1 MDANKK
7 IKTIKHGG
15 KKMKTGTN
23 KKSLSLILASLLC
36 IALMVF
42 VTGNLSVFGNTQ
54 AKADGS
60 STDSSTTDASTDGTS
75 GGSFFEDESG
85 VWHITDGAG
94 LAAFANSV
102 TKTNTYKDKTVKLDG
117 NINMAD
123 IAYAS
128 AGSNTLTGFCG
139 TFDGCNYTI
148 SNLSITETGNYS
160 GLFYILSGTV
170 KDLTITKA
178 NVKGVRA
185 AVLAGASYSCTI
197 ENVTISDSV
206 VTGEQK
212 CAGLLG
218 FQMNDATLKI
228 SGCNVSK
235 VTVKASDTTCSDVQ
249 GASFG
254 GLVGF
259 IHKDVDAE
267 ITNNTVSDISFSGLL
282 GEDFYAEHDTLY
294 YKYLSHPFIGALIG
308 TTENGTYESHTATL
322 SENTVGASLVK
333 LLSGPTTNKYLG
345 FYYRSDFATK
355 TLTKI
360 VIDGK
365 VVANNATVYIGNEYY
380 QTLEDAVAA
389 AISGDTIKLIGNYT
403 GSAAANAGNV
413 FDITGITLDLCG
425 FTFTSENFAYVFEGT
440 GGVIR
445 NGKMVASNDGSYALF
460 IGDEGETTSFT
471 VTDVEFTGG
480 IDIFN
485 ATGVVLENLTVN
497 GTNYYAVWLDQGS
510 EATIKSGTYNAGD
523 IAAVGACA
531 VEIGDGEEYQSVLTI
546 EDGTFDAKNKPLM
559 LAHGGKLIVKGGT
572 FENVKSILSTDK
584 ENSIEIAGGTF
595 DIAIDEKYCAKG
607 FVPTQKEDGSYGTL
621 ERQILGA
628 SVTLGE
634 DISFNYY
641 IRTKTDNTVVVVKYL
656 KNGEMTEETLTE
668 FVALSNSK
676 YAGKYIFRG
685 ITPQMITRDITI
697 VYTDGS
703 VTDTIENYSVADYL
717 ADVYKNANNSQ
728 DVRQL
733 AADTMYYGLAAMKY
747 REAAEDDISALRAR
761 IKELKMVQSN
771 VVPTD
776 SSERSGESVVR
787 ASVRFDNANS
797 LVFAVDNTT
806 FEGHSEY
813 KYYIGDTEITEWNT
827 TLIDGYHVY
836 VTDNLRAVEY
846 IGKTFTVTVKSDDTV
861 VQTLST
867 DAGSYC
873 ADIYADETSA
883 DALKELAK
891 ATYIYGN
898 SAKAYATGNANG

>member
-1 MDANKK
+1 
-7 IKTIKHGG
+7 
-15 KKMKTGTN
+15 MKTGTN

-42 VTGNLSVFGNTQ
+42 AMGNLSVFGNTQ
-54 AKADGS
+54 AKADGN
-60 STDSSTTDASTDGTS
+60 STDSGTTDASTDSTS
-75 GGSFFEDESG
+75 EESFFEDASG

-94 LAAFANSV
+94 LAEFANSV
-102 TKTNTYKDKTVKLDG
+102 TSANTFKDKTVKLDG
-117 NINMAD
+117 NINMTG

-128 AGSNTLTGFCG
+128 AGSNTLSSFCG

-148 SNLSITETGNYS
+148 SNLSITETGYYS

-170 KDLTITKA
+170 KDLTLTKA

-185 AVLAGASYSCTI
+185 AVLAGASDSCTI

-218 FQMNDATLKI
+218 FQRDNATLKI
-228 SGCNVSK
+228 SGCNVRK
-235 VTVKASDTTCSDVQ
+235 VTVKAADTTYSDVQ

-259 IHKDVDAE
+259 IHRDVDAE
-267 ITNNTVSDISFSGLL
+267 ITNNTVSDISFGGLL

-294 YKYLSHPFIGALIG
+294 YQYLSHPFIGALMGI
-308 TTENGTYESHTATL
+308 TEKGTYESHTVTL
-322 SENTVGASLVK
+322 SGNTVGASLVK

-365 VVANNATVYIGNEYY
+365 VLVNNAAAYIGDEYY
-380 QTLEDAVAA
+380 PTLDAAVAA
-389 AISGDTIKLIGNYT
+389 AISGDTIKLIADYT
-403 GSAAANAGNV
+403 GSAAAGAGIV
-413 FDITGITLDLCG
+413 FDITGVTLDLNG
-425 FTFTSENFAYVFEGT
+425 FTFTSKNFAYVFEGT
-440 GGVIR
+440 GGVIK
-445 NGKMVASNDGSYALF
+445 NGTLVTDGSYALF
-460 IGDEGETTSFT
+460 VGDEGETTSFT
-471 VTDVEFTGG
+471 VTDVELTGG
-480 IDIFN
+480 INIYN
-485 ATGVVLENLTVN
+485 ATGVVLENLTVD
-497 GTNYYAVWLDQGS
+497 GSYYYAVWLDEGT

-523 IAAVGACA
+523 VASVG
-531 VEIGDGEEYQSVLTI
+531 VDSVVTEDGEEYQSVLTI
-546 EDGTFDAKNKPLM
+546 EGGTIYADNKPLM
-559 LAHGGKLIVKGGT
+559 LAYGGKLIVKGGT
-572 FENVKSILSTDK
+572 FEDVGSILSTDK

-595 DIAIDEKYCAKG
+595 SIAIDEKYCAKG

-641 IRTKTDNTVVVVKYL
+641 VRTKTDNTVVVAKYL

-676 YAGKYIFRG
+676 YAGKYVFRG

-717 ADVYKNANNSQ
+717 AGVYKNENNSQ

-747 REAAEDDISALRAR
+747 CEASDEDVSALRTR

-771 VVPTD
+771 IVPAD

-806 FEGHSEY
+806 FEAHSDY
-813 KYYIGDTEITEWNT
+813 KYYIGDTEITEWDT

-873 ADIYADETSA
+873 AGIYADETSA

-898 SAKAYATGNANG
+898 SAKAYATENANG